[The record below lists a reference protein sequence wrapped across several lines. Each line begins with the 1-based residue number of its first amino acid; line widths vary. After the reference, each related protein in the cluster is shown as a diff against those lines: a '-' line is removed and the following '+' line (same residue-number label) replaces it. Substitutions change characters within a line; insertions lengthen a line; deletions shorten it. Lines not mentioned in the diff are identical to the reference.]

1 MAGNIGILKLN
12 QFEIVK
18 IIPITALYLENTGTE
33 IETVA
38 HGLGYVP
45 AFIPYILDPVSGQY
59 QAASNVYPHGTS
71 GIIEQS
77 VQFFVDS
84 TNVIMQI
91 VCPSAGSYYNDRF
104 TVNAKVYLLRET
116 ATT

>member
-18 IIPITALYLENTGTE
+18 IIPMQAIYLENTAQE
-33 IETVA
+33 IETVS

-45 AFIPYILDPVSGQY
+45 AFIPYILDPITGQY
-59 QAASNVYPHGTS
+59 QAANNVLVNHTT
-71 GIIEQS
+71 GIVELATN
-77 VQFFVDS
+77 FFVTS
-84 TNVIMQI
+84 TSVILEV
-91 VCPSAGSYYNDRF
+91 VCPSAGSLYSTKFN
-104 TVNAKVYLLRET
+104 VNAKVYLLRET